1 MRTVLVIDDNPAVG
15 TALDMLF
22 GLREIDTRIAQSP
35 EEGLQVLARED
46 IDLVVQDMN
55 FTADTTSG
63 EEGVALFRAIRA
75 RHPDLPIIL
84 LTAWTH
90 LEIAVDLAKAG
101 AADYLAKPWDD
112 QKLLASVE
120 NLLELSASTR
130 EVSRLHGQRRR
141 AQRELAARYDLR
153 GLVFASD
160 EIARVV
166 ELAGQ
171 VARADVPVLITGA
184 NGAGKEKIAEIV
196 QANSSV
202 KSGPFVT
209 VNCGALP
216 AELIEA
222 ELFGADAG
230 AYTGANKAREGKF
243 EAADGGT
250 LFLDEIGNLP
260 AAGQMKLLRV
270 LETGRFE
277 RLGSN
282 RERQVRVRVI
292 SATNAD
298 LPSMI
303 RDGRFREDL
312 YYRLNTIQVDV
323 PPLAGRVDDILP
335 LAWHFLA
342 SLQPSAGN
350 GNGTRRLSEDA
361 ERALLAHRW
370 PGNVR
375 ELRNTLQRALLLARG
390 EVITAADLGLPS
402 TPTTAA
408 TSAPAAAAAE
418 EPDRDVIESALH
430 RHGGVLAQAAAELGL
445 SRQALYRRMERLG
458 IERT

>member
-15 TALDMLF
+15 TALDLLF
-22 GLREIDTRIAQSP
+22 GLRDIRVLTAQSP
-35 EEGLQVLARED
+35 QQGLDLLARED
-46 IDLVVQDMN
+46 IGLVLQDMN

-63 EEGVALFRAIRA
+63 QEGVALFRAIRA

-90 LEIAVDLAKAG
+90 LDIAVDLAKAG

-120 NLLELSASTR
+120 NLLELGASTR
-130 EVSRLHGQRRR
+130 EVSRLHEQRRR
-141 AQRELAARYDLR
+141 VVRELEARYDLR
-153 GLVFASD
+153 GLVFAS
-160 EIARVV
+160 EPMTRVV
-166 ELAGQ
+166 ELACH
-171 VARADVPVLITGA
+171 VARADVPVLIVGP

-196 QANSSV
+196 QANSAV
-202 KSGPFVT
+202 KAGAFVT
-209 VNCGALP
+209 LNCGALP
-216 AELIEA
+216 TELIEA

-230 AYTGANKAREGKF
+230 AYTGANKMREGKF

-260 AAGQMKLLRV
+260 PAGQMKLLRV

-298 LPSMI
+298 LPAMI

-312 YYRLNTIQVDV
+312 YYRLNTIQIAI
-323 PPLAGRVDDILP
+323 PPLGERRDDVLP
-335 LAWHFLA
+335 LARHFLA
-342 SLQPSAGN
+342 DNPLGAGK
-350 GNGTRRLSEDA
+350 RLGEDA
-361 ERALLAHRW
+361 ERALLAHPW

-375 ELRNTLQRALLLARG
+375 ELRNTLQRAALLARG
-390 EVITAADLGLPS
+390 DSIAAADLGLPS
-402 TPTTAA
+402 
-408 TSAPAAAAAE
+408 APAAAAAAPVAGAE
-418 EPDRDVIESALH
+418 EPDRAAIEAAIE
-430 RHGGVLAQAAAELGL
+430 RAGGVLAQAAGELGL
-445 SRQALYRRMERLG
+445 SRQALYRRLDRLG
-458 IERT
+458 IKRD

>member
-15 TALDMLF
+15 TALDLLF
-22 GLREIDTRIAQSP
+22 GLREIQVIAVQSP
-35 EEGLQVLARED
+35 EAGLDTLARED
-46 IDLVVQDMN
+46 IGLVLQDMN

-90 LEIAVDLAKAG
+90 LDIAVDLAKAG

-120 NLLELSASTR
+120 NLLELGAGTR
-130 EVSRLHGQRRR
+130 EISRLHEQRRKLHR
-141 AQRELAARYDLR
+141 DLEARYDLR
-153 GLVFASD
+153 GLVFGS
-160 EIARVV
+160 EQLARVV
-166 ELAGQ
+166 ELAGH
-171 VARADVPVLITGA
+171 VARADVPVLITGP
-184 NGAGKEKIAEIV
+184 NGAGKEKIAEIL

-209 VNCGALP
+209 LNCGALP
-216 AELIEA
+216 TELIEA

-230 AYTGANKAREGKF
+230 AYTGANKMREGKF

-260 AAGQMKLLRV
+260 PTGQMKLLRV

-282 RERQVRVRVI
+282 RERQVKVRVI

-298 LPSMI
+298 LPAMI

-312 YYRLNTIQVDV
+312 YYRLNTIQIDI
-323 PPLAGRVDDILP
+323 PPLAERRDDVLP
-335 LAWHFLA
+335 LARHFLQDNPLA
-342 SLQPSAGN
+342 AGK
-350 GNGTRRLSEDA
+350 RLSEDA
-361 ERALLAHRW
+361 ERALLQHAW

-375 ELRNTLQRALLLARG
+375 ELRNTLQRAALLARG
-390 EVITAADLGLPS
+390 DSIGVADLGLP
-402 TPTTAA
+402 
-408 TSAPAAAAAE
+408 AAAAQPAIAIGGDE
-418 EPDRDVIESALH
+418 LDRATIEAALE
-430 RHGGVLAQAAAELGL
+430 RTGGVLAQAASELGL
-445 SRQALYRRMERLG
+445 SRQALYRRLERLG
-458 IERT
+458 IKRD